1 MSQQNVC
8 INLECCLKLRLSVKF
23 KLLMFPKILWQ
34 MEEWNGMEDPCY
46 SFQLVQERAVLIRI
60 RVTRISVKQ
69 NKGKFKENFNFQ
81 NPVSLLW
88 TELEQ

>member
-1 MSQQNVC
+1 
-8 INLECCLKLRLSVKF
+8 
-23 KLLMFPKILWQ
+23 

-81 NPVSLLW
+81 NPVSLL
-88 TELEQ
+88 